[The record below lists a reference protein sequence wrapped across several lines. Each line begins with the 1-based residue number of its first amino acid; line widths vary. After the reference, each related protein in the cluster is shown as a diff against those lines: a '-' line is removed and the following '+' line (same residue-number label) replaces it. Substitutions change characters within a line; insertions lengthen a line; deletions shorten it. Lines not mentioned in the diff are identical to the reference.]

1 MPEVSDIATPD
12 SGAAAA
18 PRPLGGFAAPAWWP
32 WGVGVLVGLLVVGP
46 GLGGGSLLSLDLLV
60 TPEMA
65 VPPGVYGLGPALSQR
80 VPLFVLVGWLAALVG
95 GPVAVKVLLVGW
107 VAVGFAGAARLVRVL
122 EPRAGALAQATAGLL
137 WAAGPFALTRIG
149 VGHINLVWVVAVL
162 PWELFHVRTAG
173 IDLFSTH
180 LAPAPEH
187 GRHRLVQVAEIDRVI
202 KATRGD
208 RDVHRFGERREG
220 LPPILCGDFNAEADS
235 DEIRFLCGL
244 TTLNDTTTFYQDA
257 WRVAGDGPGYTNDW
271 KRNPFC
277 AGLNVHRK
285 RIDYVFVGDPFLRA
299 GDAGRVLDVRLVAD
313 EPITGIVASDHFGV
327 MATIV
332 WPDRPAAPAE

>member
-1 MPEVSDIATPD
+1 MAHSAGTAATL
-12 SGAAAA
+12 
-18 PRPLGGFAAPAWWP
+18 R
-32 WGVGVLVGLLVVGP
+32 VLTLNI
-46 GLGGGSLLSLDLLV
+46 GSLLEPEWERRRHEIVAWVDRLDPDV
-60 TPEMA
+60 ICFQEVSEDDDRPNA
-65 VPPGVYGLGPALSQR
+65 AGLIA
-80 VPLFVLVGWLAALVG
+80 
-95 GPVAVKVLLVGW
+95 
-107 VAVGFAGAARLVRVL
+107 
-122 EPRAGALAQATAGLL
+122 EATARHRHWAFGGGELAETWPGATGRFGSAVLSRWPIDESTCHLL
-137 WAAGPFALTRIG
+137 
-149 VGHINLVWVVAVL
+149 GHAEADAPGDAIVAVL